1 MIFLTIFECY
11 IIDYNAMK
19 MTIKYPE
26 TVYKILPYL
35 SNTDPYNINT
45 NFASARLS
53 VIIRG
58 AWRGFNKN
66 PHPTTS
72 VYTNLIV

>member
-35 SNTDPYNINT
+35 SNTDPDNINT
-45 NFASARLS
+45 NFALQ
-53 VIIRG
+53 IL
-58 AWRGFNKN
+58 NKYFIQKIN
-66 PHPTTS
+66 
-72 VYTNLIV
+72 

>member
-35 SNTDPYNINT
+35 SNTDPDNINT
-45 NFASARLS
+45 NFALQ
-53 VIIRG
+53 IL
-58 AWRGFNKN
+58 NK
-66 PHPTTS
+66 
-72 VYTNLIV
+72 YFIQKK

>member
-35 SNTDPYNINT
+35 SNTDPDNINT
-45 NFASARLS
+45 NFALQ
-53 VIIRG
+53 ILNQYFIQ
-58 AWRGFNKN
+58 KK
-66 PHPTTS
+66 
-72 VYTNLIV
+72 

>member
-26 TVYKILPYL
+26 TVYKILLYL
-35 SNTDPYNINT
+35 SNTDPDNINT
-45 NFASARLS
+45 NFALQ
-53 VIIRG
+53 ILNQYFIQKI
-58 AWRGFNKN
+58 N
-66 PHPTTS
+66 
-72 VYTNLIV
+72 

>member
-1 MIFLTIFECY
+1 LIFLTIFECY

-35 SNTDPYNINT
+35 SNTDPDNINT
-45 NFASARLS
+45 NFALQ
-53 VIIRG
+53 IL
-58 AWRGFNKN
+58 NK
-66 PHPTTS
+66 
-72 VYTNLIV
+72 YFIQKK

>member
-19 MTIKYPE
+19 MTIKYSE

-35 SNTDPYNINT
+35 SNTDPDNINT
-45 NFASARLS
+45 NFALQ
-53 VIIRG
+53 ILNQYFIQKI
-58 AWRGFNKN
+58 N
-66 PHPTTS
+66 
-72 VYTNLIV
+72 

>member
-26 TVYKILPYL
+26 TVYKILSYL

-45 NFASARLS
+45 NFALQ
-53 VIIRG
+53 ILNQYFIQ
-58 AWRGFNKN
+58 KK
-66 PHPTTS
+66 
-72 VYTNLIV
+72 

>member
-1 MIFLTIFECY
+1 LIFLTIFECY

-35 SNTDPYNINT
+35 SNTDPDNINT
-45 NFASARLS
+45 NFALQ
-53 VIIRG
+53 IL
-58 AWRGFNKN
+58 NKYFIQKN
-66 PHPTTS
+66 
-72 VYTNLIV
+72 N

>member
-1 MIFLTIFECY
+1 MIFLIIFECY

-35 SNTDPYNINT
+35 SNTDPDNINT
-45 NFASARLS
+45 NFALQ
-53 VIIRG
+53 IL
-58 AWRGFNKN
+58 NKYFIQKN
-66 PHPTTS
+66 
-72 VYTNLIV
+72 N